1 MVSGSDLYGIL
12 LLLTIVPAG
21 WLLRLAWDKREKP
34 GGRWL
39 ALLLV
44 GMAGWSVSWA
54 LVVLLD
60 DHTWSLASADA
71 LLLFV
76 NLSVIGWFMLS
87 LEFTRQ
93 KRYALRHVFPL
104 FVVPTVTLLLVLTD
118 ASHSLLWGPEMSLDA
133 AAGITLDQGP
143 WFYAHATFNYLLLL
157 VSGVLLVNNHT
168 ELEGIYRKQS
178 AILIA
183 GWSIPVVTSIAY
195 NFGAFPQS
203 YLNPTPIGFLAG
215 AALWGWGQYRFQLLE
230 IAPVARRHALDEMDE
245 AVVAVNDDDVV
256 AYLNEAAVE
265 MFDLEPTATGKRLP
279 ALLAAYPEILERL
292 EDGDVDDEIVL
303 ERDGRRQYLSVK
315 KTPLGRNDGS
325 EGSEGSVVV
334 CEDVSEL
341 KRHERDLELLKQ
353 VFARVFRHDLSNDLN
368 VIRAHGELLAANIDG
383 PRASHAETIVRTCD
397 DVIETSR
404 KARAIEK
411 LVDVDR
417 DRYETDLVHVVSEAI
432 EWLRANFEDVTVETD
447 LPRDGFVLA
456 DGELEL
462 AIRCLLE
469 NAVVHND
476 SADPWVR
483 ITVTERAD
491 EFVLTVEDDGPGIRP
506 NERHVFEDREVDP
519 LSHSNGL
526 GLWTVNWVVRNSG
539 GDAHFEHT
547 DRGTK
552 FELSLERAHPA
563 DATPTGPRD

>member
-1 MVSGSDLYGIL
+1 
-12 LLLTIVPAG
+12 
-21 WLLRLAWDKREKP
+21 
-34 GGRWL
+34 
-39 ALLLV
+39 
-44 GMAGWSVSWA
+44 
-54 LVVLLD
+54 
-60 DHTWSLASADA
+60 
-71 LLLFV
+71 
-76 NLSVIGWFMLS
+76 
-87 LEFTRQ
+87 
-93 KRYALRHVFPL
+93 
-104 FVVPTVTLLLVLTD
+104 
-118 ASHSLLWGPEMSLDA
+118 
-133 AAGITLDQGP
+133 
-143 WFYAHATFNYLLLL
+143 
-157 VSGVLLVNNHT
+157 
-168 ELEGIYRKQS
+168 
-178 AILIA
+178 
-183 GWSIPVVTSIAY
+183 
-195 NFGAFPQS
+195 
-203 YLNPTPIGFLAG
+203 
-215 AALWGWGQYRFQLLE
+215 
-230 IAPVARRHALDEMDE
+230 
-245 AVVAVNDDDVV
+245 
-256 AYLNEAAVE
+256 
-265 MFDLEPTATGKRLP
+265 
-279 ALLAAYPEILERL
+279 
-292 EDGDVDDEIVL
+292 
-303 ERDGRRQYLSVK
+303 
-315 KTPLGRNDGS
+315 
-325 EGSEGSVVV
+325 VVV

-368 VIRAHGELLAANIDG
+368 VIRAHGGELLAANIDG

-547 DRGTK
+547 DRGRSSNSVSNGPTRRTR
-552 FELSLERAHPA
+552 LRRVLGTRPRPRPVPTSTARRCTNSRCRTHTG
-563 DATPTGPRD
+563 DTVGPTGPRRRTWRVLPPNFAARLVVAPSSRSHRTVNTGGVSARYARPWLASDVPIPSCWCSGWTAVALKTPTGKCSGSRSESAIARSAETTITLENDAWSKTAVTVNPRIVCSLVAARPSLSRRRRRPRRRRRCGGRRV